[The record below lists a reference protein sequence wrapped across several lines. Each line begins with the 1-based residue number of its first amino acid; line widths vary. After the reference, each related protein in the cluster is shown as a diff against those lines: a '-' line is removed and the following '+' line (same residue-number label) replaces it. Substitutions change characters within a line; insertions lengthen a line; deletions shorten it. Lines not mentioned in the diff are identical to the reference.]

1 MAHSTRI
8 MYIEEKPD
16 VTGQAR
22 IGRVRTSKSGRT
34 LYYKGK
40 TFQSL
45 KGAGVSKS
53 NYFDVETGD
62 EYWISGCK
70 KDGTDRLNDEADPVF
85 IDDDVREE
93 YWTEIRHA
101 PERTDERIANR

>member
-1 MAHSTRI
+1 MAHKTRI

-22 IGRVRTSKSGRT
+22 IGRVRTSKTGRT
-34 LYYKGK
+34 LYYDGK

-45 KGAGVSKS
+45 KGAGFKA
-53 NYFDVETGD
+53 NYFDLETGD

-70 KDGTDRLNDEADPVF
+70 KDGADRLSNEADPVY

-93 YWTEIRHA
+93 YWTTIRSA
-101 PERTDERIANR
+101 PERTNELVANR

>member
-1 MAHSTRI
+1 

-22 IGRVRTSKSGRT
+22 IGRVRTSKTGQT
-34 LYYKGK
+34 LYYDGK

-53 NYFDVETGD
+53 NYVEVETGD
-62 EYWISGCK
+62 EYWISGCR
-70 KDGTDRLNDEADPVF
+70 KDGADRLYNEADPVY
-85 IDDDVREE
+85 IDEDVREE
-93 YWTEIRHA
+93 YWTSIRGA
-101 PERTDERIANR
+101 PERKNEQIANR

>member
-1 MAHSTRI
+1 MAHTTRI
-8 MYIEEKPD
+8 MYIEEKPA

-22 IGRVRTSKSGRT
+22 IRRVRTSKTGRT
-34 LYYKGK
+34 LFFDGRA
-40 TFQSL
+40 FQSL
-45 KGAGVSKS
+45 KGACFKA

-70 KDGTDRLNDEADPVF
+70 KDGTDRLYDEADPVY

-93 YWTEIRHA
+93 YWTTIRSA
-101 PERTDERIANR
+101 PERINERVANR